1 MIQKVGEVNISTYKV
16 VVRIKLLN
24 NTGKAL
30 ELCLTQCQMFKT
42 DYFLDDVKSLSPLSM
57 L

>member
-1 MIQKVGEVNISTYKV
+1 MIQKVGEVNISIYKV